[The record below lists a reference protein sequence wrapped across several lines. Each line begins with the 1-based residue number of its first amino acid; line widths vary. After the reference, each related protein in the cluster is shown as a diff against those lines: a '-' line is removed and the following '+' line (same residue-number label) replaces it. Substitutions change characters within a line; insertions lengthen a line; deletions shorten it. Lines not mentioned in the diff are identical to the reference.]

1 MTIARTTMMFSRV
14 LKTRICSLLLVVPWL
29 LTIGSAQA
37 QDTARHYPNRPIK
50 LVVPFPPGS
59 LIDVLGR
66 SIAESLQASLKQPV
80 VIDNKAGA
88 STLLGAKLVAAA
100 APDGYTLLVP
110 TVTTMSLG
118 PQLMSKPGID
128 PLKDL
133 TPIAR
138 LGATNFFL
146 SVHPSFPARN
156 MKEWIE
162 VVRKSPG
169 KYSYA
174 SSGTGSPH
182 HIFME
187 LLKKQLNLDIT
198 HVPYKGSSS
207 SMTDLL
213 SGKVEMAF
221 LDDTLAIPNIKSGKL
236 FALGTSMAKRTVLMA
251 SVPPIAETV
260 PGYDWSGWIGFAG
273 PAGMSPAIV
282 DMIADEIKT
291 LQATPGYAVLLDK
304 AAMEPTDPIAPA
316 EMVEFVRNEYR
327 RWAPAIKASGAT
339 VD

>member
-1 MTIARTTMMFSRV
+1 MSFRSIAPLRRHSLQVLLAMLMTLAT
-14 LKTRICSLLLVVPWL
+14 PWC
-29 LTIGSAQA
+29 AQA
-37 QDTARHYPNRPIK
+37 QDAARPYPNRPIK

-100 APDGYTLLVP
+100 PPDGYTLLVP

-156 MKEWIE
+156 MKEWID
-162 VVRKSPG
+162 VVRKAPG
-169 KYSYA
+169 KYTYA

-213 SGKVEMAF
+213 SGKVDMAF
-221 LDDTLAIPNIKSGKL
+221 LDGTLAIPNVKSGKL

-251 SVPPIAETV
+251 SVPPIADTV

-273 PAGMSPAIV
+273 PAGMPAAIV
-282 DMIADEIKT
+282 DTIAEEIKT

-304 AAMEPTDPIAPA
+304 AAMEPTDPIPPA